1 MGLYILLSPLTCLE
15 LRVRLFS
22 SEFDQIMNNLTDYIV
37 SLCQQL
43 QSEGKVPSVATIR
56 NKSDRTL
63 PLPEVIRVLK
73 RWQEDPN
80 SVRSSEHSFVESL
93 PMTTEQRLTNLEQQ
107 MENALQAIT
116 ALQAQIDDLLLRQR
130 E

>member
-1 MGLYILLSPLTCLE
+1 
-15 LRVRLFS
+15 
-22 SEFDQIMNNLTDYIV
+22 MNNLTDYIV